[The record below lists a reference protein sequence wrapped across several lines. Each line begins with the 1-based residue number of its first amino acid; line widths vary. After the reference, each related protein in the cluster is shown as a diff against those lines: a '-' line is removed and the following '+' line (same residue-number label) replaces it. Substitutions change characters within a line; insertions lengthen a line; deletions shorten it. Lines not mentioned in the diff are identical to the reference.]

1 MLQELVVY
9 NLNTR
14 MYRTIDTG
22 FTRHTFI
29 NIGGNGT
36 VYCVAGSPTKFECV
50 VKINTQN
57 GKVIIL
63 LLYK

>member
-1 MLQELVVY
+1 MH
-9 NLNTR
+9 
-14 MYRTIDTG
+14 RTIDTG

-36 VYCVAGSPTKFECV
+36 VYCVAGSPTEFECV

-57 GKVIIL
+57 GKVNVL
-63 LLYK
+63 LHYKL